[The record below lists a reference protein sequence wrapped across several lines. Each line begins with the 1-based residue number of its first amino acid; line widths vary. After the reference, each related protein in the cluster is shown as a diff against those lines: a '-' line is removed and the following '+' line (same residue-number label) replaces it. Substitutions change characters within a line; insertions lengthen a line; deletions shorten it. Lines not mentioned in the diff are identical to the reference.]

1 MLQWMLAGAPLDVI
15 RFTVTPVASKT
26 VTLQDFSAPFA
37 ATVDWGDGAT
47 DRITADTPVSH
58 VYADAT
64 PRQIIIRG
72 GLGGFWHGS
81 SPAPGAA
88 LVTSL
93 DEIASESL
101 TSLADTFRQC
111 VGLVALPQVIAAP
124 HVSSFVRTFCDCKS
138 ITSDLPALWL
148 THAAAQ
154 HQNCFTRCFLSL
166 YGKHGTACPHRQY
179 VPAVQQQTYFQKYGT
194 SCPAATFVP
203 AIPPT
208 TYYQQYGNCGLG
220 GCSYGNSFAKASLS
234 QKCACGRNLVYEA
247 SYIQCTGNA
256 GTVSQEPSTW
266 RAGTIFD
273 PQTRR
278 NKCDNCGRFLNN
290 PPYVNV
296 ADRAS
301 FSQCRK
307 VYSSGNA
314 AWYRCT
320 QPDASGVGECQAA
333 CKRVY
338 TSGQSAYYKCARSG
352 ATCASTNCPY
362 AFANQASVTAAQ
374 AAGWA

>member
-93 DEIASESL
+93 DAITSVSL
-101 TSLADTFRQC
+101 TSLAETFRQC

-124 HVSSFVRTFCDCKS
+124 HVSNFARTFYDCKS

-154 HQNCFTRCFLSL
+154 HSSCFTRCFLSL

-203 AIPPT
+203 ATPPT
-208 TYYQQYGNCGLG
+208 TYYQQYGSCGNNCPYATFGEV
-220 GCSYGNSFAKASLS
+220 SLS
-234 QKCACGRNLVYEA
+234 KKCACGRNHVYGRV
-247 SYIQCTGNA
+247 YGQCTGNA
-256 GTVSQEPSTW
+256 GTAEALSTSW
-266 RAGTIFD
+266 MSGVIRD
-273 PQTRR
+273 PKTGYDI
-278 NKCDNCGRFLNN
+278 CDNCGRVQGN
-290 PPYVNV
+290 PPSINV
-296 ADRAS
+296 SDKWNPR
-301 FSQCRK
+301 CGK

-320 QPDASGVGECQAA
+320 QPAASGVGECQAA

>member
-72 GLGGFWHGS
+72 GLGGFWHGG

-101 TSLADTFRQC
+101 VSLADTFRQC

-154 HQNCFTRCFLSL
+154 HSNCFTRCFLSL

-203 AIPPT
+203 ATPPT
-208 TYYQQYGNCGLG
+208 TYYQQYG
-220 GCSYGNSFAKASLS
+220 YGACPYKNTGRTSLS
-234 QKCACGRNLVYEA
+234 QKCACGRNHVYGA
-247 SYIQCTGNA
+247 SYTQCTGNA
-256 GTVSQEPSTW
+256 GTVTQFSAEWISGVI
-266 RAGTIFD
+266 RD
-273 PQTRR
+273 PETGYDI
-278 NKCDNCGRFLNN
+278 CDNCGRVPGN
-290 PPYVNV
+290 PPRINV
-296 ADRAS
+296 ADACA
-301 FSQCRK
+301 FSQCK
-307 VYSSGNA
+307 KIYSGGNN

-320 QPDASGVGECQAA
+320 QPDASGVGGCQPI

-352 ATCASTNCPY
+352 ATCATTNCPY